1 MTSNSTAGSIRRP
14 NRAWRLGLLFCWTI
28 AANGAFAQT
37 AGKILLAVGEVNAVR
52 GSERVRLAAGAT
64 VGVGDSVVT
73 GTDSYAQIRF
83 SDDALVALKPET
95 EFRIERFNFAGKQDG
110 SEVAIFRLVRGGFRT
125 LTGQIGKLNR
135 DQYQLLT
142 TQATIGI
149 RGTHYQVQICAA
161 GQCKNRGTDVGAGM
175 YGGTYEGGVIVANG
189 FGSGEFGADEFFYVP
204 DGQAPLRWL
213 GPPDFLSDKLERR
226 TRVARSAPTELRF
239 AKVPE
244 TAPAPALPQSPFTFL
259 ATEDLGSGLFAPGQ
273 TIVVGSDR
281 YTLELDATSNP
292 DLHLGIVDG
301 ALHSFRN
308 GSLAAD
314 LGSASLTD
322 VGSDGS
328 SSSRFAVGSS
338 LNWGRWSGP
347 GSTIAQTLGTQV
359 VHNDGGDLHYIYG
372 TTATALPT
380 SGQVAYAVVGGT
392 RPTDSGTGAVGTL
405 VSAGTVNVNF
415 TTAQLALSGLTA
427 GFSNANY
434 TMSGTAS
441 IVDARF
447 STGGVGGAA
456 TACAGGSCQPLVA
469 GNFTGF
475 FAGPGGSGV
484 GIDYYF
490 NTRTGSVIEG
500 VVGYRKCGAG
510 GC

>member
-1 MTSNSTAGSIRRP
+1 MNSNDTATRDRRKL
-14 NRAWRLGLLFCWTI
+14 AWHFGLLLVCVLGM
-28 AANGAFAQT
+28 NSAFAQT
-37 AGKILLAVGEVNAVR
+37 AGKILLAVGDVSVVR
-52 GSERVRLAAGAT
+52 GGERARLAAGAM
-64 VGVGDSVVT
+64 VGAGDSVVT

-95 EFRIERFNFAGKQDG
+95 EFRIERFNFTGKQDG
-110 SEVAIFRLVRGGFRT
+110 SEAAVFRLVRGGFRT
-125 LTGQIGKLNR
+125 LTGQIGKLNH

-161 GQCKNRGTDVGAGM
+161 GQCKNRGADVGAGI
-175 YGGTYEGGVIVANG
+175 YGGAYEGGVVVANG

-226 TRVARSAPTELRF
+226 TRVARTAPTELRF

-244 TAPAPALPQSPFTFL
+244 TAPPPALPHPAFAFM
-259 ATEDLGSGLFAPGQ
+259 ATEDLGGGLLTGGK

-281 YTLELDATSNP
+281 YTLELDATTNP
-292 DLHLGIVDG
+292 DLQLGIVAG

-308 GSLAAD
+308 GSLTAD
-314 LGSASLTD
+314 LGSATLTD

-328 SSSRFAVGSS
+328 ISSRFAAGSG

-347 GSTIAQTLGTQV
+347 GSTIAQALGDQV

-372 TTATALPT
+372 NTATALPT
-380 SGQVAYAVVGGT
+380 SGQVSYAVVGGT

-405 VSAGTVNVNF
+405 VSGGTVNVNF
-415 TTAQLALSGLTA
+415 TTAQLGLSGLTA
-427 GFSNANY
+427 GFNDANY
-434 TMSGTAS
+434 TMGGTAS
-441 IVDARF
+441 ITSGRF
-447 STGGVGGAA
+447 STGGVGGAS
-456 TACAGGSCQPLVA
+456 TGCAGGGCQALVA

-475 FAGPGGSGV
+475 FAGPGGSGI

-500 VVGYRKCGAG
+500 VVGYRKCGPG

>member
-1 MTSNSTAGSIRRP
+1 MNSNSTAVPLLRKL
-14 NRAWRLGLLFCWTI
+14 AWHFGLLLCC
-28 AANGAFAQT
+28 AFAGDDALAQT
-37 AGKILLAVGEVNAVR
+37 AGKILLAVGDVSVVR
-52 GSERVRLAAGAT
+52 GGERARLSAGAM
-64 VGVGDSVVT
+64 VSAGDSVVT
-73 GTDSYAQIRF
+73 GADSYAQIRF

-95 EFRIERFNFAGKQDG
+95 EFRIERFNFTGKQDG
-110 SEVAIFRLVRGGFRT
+110 GEAAVFRLVRGGFRT
-125 LTGQIGKLNR
+125 LTGQIGKLNH

-161 GQCKNRGTDVGAGM
+161 GQCKNRGGDAAAGM
-175 YGGTYEGGVIVANG
+175 YGGAYEGGVVVANG
-189 FGSGEFGADEFFYVP
+189 YGSGEFGADEFFYVP

-226 TRVARSAPTELRF
+226 TRVARTAPTELRF

-244 TAPAPALPQSPFTFL
+244 SAPPPALPQPAFAFM
-259 ATEDLGSGLFAPGQ
+259 ATEDLAGGLLTGGK

-281 YTLELDATSNP
+281 YTLELDATTNP
-292 DLHLGIVDG
+292 DLQLGLVGG
-301 ALHSFRN
+301 ALHSFHN
-308 GSLAAD
+308 GSLTAD
-314 LGSASLTD
+314 LGSATLTD

-328 SSSRFAVGSS
+328 ISSRFAAVSG

-347 GSTIAQTLGTQV
+347 GSTIAQTLGGQV

-372 TTATALPT
+372 NTATALPT
-380 SGQVAYAVVGGT
+380 SGQVSYAVAGGT

-405 VSAGTVNVNF
+405 VSGGKVSVNF
-415 TTAQLALSGLTA
+415 TTAQLGLTGLTA
-427 GFSNANY
+427 GFNDANY
-434 TMSGTAS
+434 TMGGTAS
-441 IVDARF
+441 IINGRF
-447 STGGVGGAA
+447 STGGVGGAS
-456 TACAGGSCQPLVA
+456 TGCAGGGCQALVA

-475 FAGPGGSGV
+475 FAGPGGSGI

-500 VVGYRKCGAG
+500 VVGYRKCGPG

>member
-1 MTSNSTAGSIRRP
+1 MNSNSMAIARR
-14 NRAWRLGLLFCWTI
+14 RRLACRLGLLLCCAL
-28 AANGAFAQT
+28 AATGALAQN
-37 AGKILLAVGEVNAVR
+37 AGKILLAVGDVTAVR
-52 GSERVRLAAGAT
+52 GGERVRLSAGAM
-64 VGVGDSVVT
+64 VSAGDSVVT
-73 GTDSYAQIRF
+73 GADSYAQIRF

-95 EFRIERFNFAGKQDG
+95 EFRIERFNFTGKQDG
-110 SEVAIFRLVRGGFRT
+110 SEAAVFRLVRGGFRT
-125 LTGQIGKLNR
+125 LTGQIGKLNH

-161 GQCKNRGTDVGAGM
+161 GQCKNRGADVGAGM
-175 YGGTYEGGVIVANG
+175 YGGAYEGGVVVANG

-226 TRVARSAPTELRF
+226 TRVARTAPTELRF

-244 TAPAPALPQSPFTFL
+244 TAPPPALPQPAFAFM
-259 ATEDLGSGLFAPGQ
+259 ATEDLGGGLLTGGK

-281 YTLELDATSNP
+281 YTLELDTTANP
-292 DLHLGIVDG
+292 DLQLGIVAG
-301 ALHSFRN
+301 ALHSFHN

-314 LGSASLTD
+314 LGTATLTD

-328 SSSRFAVGSS
+328 IPSRFAAGSG
-338 LNWGRWSGP
+338 LNWGRWSGA
-347 GSTIAQTLGTQV
+347 GSTIAQALGNQV

-372 TTATALPT
+372 NTATALPT
-380 SGQVAYAVVGGT
+380 SGQVSYAVVGGT

-405 VSAGTVNVNF
+405 VSGGTVNVNF
-415 TTAQLALSGLTA
+415 TTAQLGLSGLTA
-427 GFSNANY
+427 GFNDANY
-434 TMSGTAS
+434 TMGGTAS
-441 IVDARF
+441 IVNGRF
-447 STGGVGGAA
+447 STGGVGGAS
-456 TACAGGSCQPLVA
+456 TGCAGGACQPLVA

-475 FAGPGGSGV
+475 FAGPGGSGI

-500 VVGYRKCGAG
+500 VVGYRKCGPG